1 LSVGLSKNNIFL
13 EFDNNSGRIFRA
25 YKTSEICKDF
35 KVIHDLDGRYKIVLI
50 FQNGFFEVIKPR
62 YDEKNLF
69 ESVYKS
75 KQSTVALDIIDDITG
90 HQVLRVQYS
99 PTTHEMLDF
108 VEKRTHF
115 QASNDVV
122 ENSLSCQLQNAE
134 KSVQEAKKEVLELEQ
149 VLDCAVTDLA
159 SDDPNAGISMKEV
172 DVLKSLFNK
181 DDLNLKET
189 KMYLKIVK
197 VKQMNVS
204 FKKDAPITLLYIIK
218 NETKMPVNSVKL
230 AVLNEGGYQVK
241 ILHDTTLEKMINDQI
256 IQGICNGFGTVQTLK
271 KFTESKELL
280 HPNEEITILLQVHPG
295 KYDDSLHLQLQF
307 VSSESETKV
316 QRLPKLSLKDEN
328 NENVEK
334 MTEMEELYA
343 RLAFSDVKKCLQIN
357 SILNRHFELESV
369 LSKLE
374 FEQFNDRIHVRK
386 DIICVL
392 FKQNSCSYRLDIYAN
407 TSIPLKI
414 MVKEMYG
421 HLKDDILITIEKN
434 IIEPKISKKFA
445 LIDEIEA
452 IQKNRKAEEIITDR
466 VFLS

>member
-1 LSVGLSKNNIFL
+1 MI
-13 EFDNNSGRIFRA
+13 
-25 YKTSEICKDF
+25 
-35 KVIHDLDGRYKIVLI
+35 
-50 FQNGFFEVIKPR
+50 
-62 YDEKNLF
+62 
-69 ESVYKS
+69 
-75 KQSTVALDIIDDITG
+75 
-90 HQVLRVQYS
+90 
-99 PTTHEMLDF
+99 
-108 VEKRTHF
+108 
-115 QASNDVV
+115 

-134 KSVQEAKKEVLELEQ
+134 KSVQEAKKEVFELEQ

-159 SDDPNAGISMKEV
+159 SDDPNGISIKEV

-189 KMYLKIVK
+189 KMCLKIVK
-197 VKQMNVS
+197 VKETNALFQ
-204 FKKDAPITLLYIIK
+204 KDAPITLLYIIK

-230 AVLNEGGYQVK
+230 VVLNEGGYQVK
-241 ILHDTTLEKMINDQI
+241 ILHDSTLEKMINDQI
-256 IQGICNGFGTVQTLK
+256 IQGICNAFGTVQTLK

-280 HPNEEITILLQVHPG
+280 HPNEEITILLQVYPG
-295 KYDDSLHLQLQF
+295 RNDDNLHLQLQF

-316 QRLPKLSLKDEN
+316 QRLPKIRIRDEAN
-328 NENVEK
+328 RENVEK

-357 SILNRHFELESV
+357 SILNRHFELETV
-369 LSKLE
+369 LSE
-374 FEQFNDRIHVRK
+374 IGFEQFNDRIHVSK

-407 TSIPLKI
+407 TSMPLKI
-414 MVKEMYG
+414 MVKELYEN
-421 HLKDDILITIEKN
+421 LKDDILITIEKN